1 MSLYNRILIN
11 IVLFCSNIQEPKNV
25 KLLYDVLHF
34 SPKDI
39 DRAVLFATNNA
50 LVCETPEDANKV
62 AYEMDKKA
70 RYDVNI
76 DLVFSLNI
84 VIII

>member
-1 MSLYNRILIN
+1 MFYYIISIFFFSR
-11 IVLFCSNIQEPKNV
+11 NIQEPKNV

-70 RYDVNI
+70 RYDVCMQYF
-76 DLVFSLNI
+76 LR
-84 VIII
+84 IIIIK